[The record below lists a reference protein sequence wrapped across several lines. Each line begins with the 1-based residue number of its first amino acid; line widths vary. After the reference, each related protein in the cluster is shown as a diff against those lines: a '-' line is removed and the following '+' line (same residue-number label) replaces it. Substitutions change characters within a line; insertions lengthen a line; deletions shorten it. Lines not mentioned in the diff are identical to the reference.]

1 MSAATLFAPTSTTL
15 PSSAGSWAPVG
26 VGGPPDPAS
35 NPYSAYAYLDG
46 GRQLLLASAHQR
58 PLVRLWDQDH
68 KFIGQL
74 TQEISV
80 EAEEIYCDTGAA
92 TVKIRKDNWLSD
104 FILFDRL
111 SIQDLHLTVDPMP
124 TLRSWRTRWGG
135 KITTVNAKRDSS
147 GLHTIELN
155 AVHNREHYKHILAGA
170 NPVLPPEVQLPKMW
184 ILPFNCRT
192 ALFVSLFINLARQFE
207 TPLAMIDNIANPI
220 EWIGILRDGSID
232 PLAWPIQA
240 QIINSAIDTS
250 RFEVFAA
257 RWNDFH
263 TTTAAIME
271 DAGVIARAYT
281 YIYGEDTTSPHP
293 EVGLMPTRTCVV
305 IAFEDKSG
313 VTGPGGTFASGPLSA
328 ITGIADD
335 LLTDNI
341 IPQYAPDGAAY
352 YVANAGEGPLVTMDP
367 LQIANWF
374 QIAPAPPTVVFQ
386 DGEYSQIVES
396 NHAVHGATAKTIMTG
411 SKSPGW
417 LNDLI
422 TFGIKYG
429 LSQLSD
435 VIEFAYA
442 ASGAGVVAAEGAYQ
456 QPATPGLDELYQGE
470 LSDVFL
476 AYERNSI
483 PGREL
488 WGGSMGFLEKWQQG
502 TGTAYTVSGILSLR
516 AGQWATRDY
525 ISYKT
530 TVRNAA
536 PYIYNYD
543 FTLGDRVGFQM
554 DQIIFC
560 DQVASV
566 KYNWDLNTPVNYS
579 ISVGTDRNEIDPVSA
594 AITAIAGIWNAIGLA
609 AGSSELF

>member
-1 MSAATLFAPTSTTL
+1 
-15 PSSAGSWAPVG
+15 
-26 VGGPPDPAS
+26 
-35 NPYSAYAYLDG
+35 
-46 GRQLLLASAHQR
+46 
-58 PLVRLWDQDH
+58 
-68 KFIGQL
+68 
-74 TQEISV
+74 
-80 EAEEIYCDTGAA
+80 
-92 TVKIRKDNWLSD
+92 
-104 FILFDRL
+104 
-111 SIQDLHLTVDPMP
+111 
-124 TLRSWRTRWGG
+124 
-135 KITTVNAKRDSS
+135 
-147 GLHTIELN
+147 
-155 AVHNREHYKHILAGA
+155 
-170 NPVLPPEVQLPKMW
+170 
-184 ILPFNCRT
+184 
-192 ALFVSLFINLARQFE
+192 
-207 TPLAMIDNIANPI
+207 
-220 EWIGILRDGSID
+220 
-232 PLAWPIQA
+232 
-240 QIINSAIDTS
+240 
-250 RFEVFAA
+250 
-257 RWNDFH
+257 
-263 TTTAAIME
+263 
-271 DAGVIARAYT
+271 
-281 YIYGEDTTSPHP
+281 
-293 EVGLMPTRTCVV
+293 
-305 IAFEDKSG
+305 
-313 VTGPGGTFASGPLSA
+313 
-328 ITGIADD
+328 
-335 LLTDNI
+335 
-341 IPQYAPDGAAY
+341 
-352 YVANAGEGPLVTMDP
+352 
-367 LQIANWF
+367 
-374 QIAPAPPTVVFQ
+374 VFQ

>member
-1 MSAATLFAPTSTTL
+1 MSTLLLPPTQAV
-15 PSSAGSWAPVG
+15 PSSKVNWAPIG
-26 VGGPPDPAS
+26 TGGPPDPAS
-35 NPYSAYAYLDG
+35 NPYSAYQYLDAN
-46 GRQLLLASAHQR
+46 RQLLLQSAHAR

-68 KFIGQL
+68 NFIGQIA
-74 TQEISV
+74 QEISV

-104 FILFDRL
+104 FILYDRL

-124 TLRSWRTRWGG
+124 TRRSWKTRWGG
-135 KITTVNAKRDSS
+135 KITTVNAKRDTE
-147 GLHTIELN
+147 GLHTIELS
-155 AVHNREHYKHILAGA
+155 AVHNREHYKHILAIA
-170 NPVLPPEVQLPKMW
+170 NPTTPPEVQLPKMW
-184 ILPFNCRT
+184 IFPWNCRT
-192 ALFVSLFINLARQFE
+192 ALFTSLFLNLARQFE
-207 TPLAMIDNIANPI
+207 TPLAFIDNIANPT
-220 EWIGILRDGSID
+220 EWIGILEDGSVN
-232 PLAWPIQA
+232 PLDWPIQA
-240 QIINSAIDTS
+240 QIIDAARDTS

-257 RWNDFH
+257 RAQDFH

-281 YIYGEDTTSPHP
+281 FIHGEDTTSPHP

-313 VTGPGGTFASGPLSA
+313 VTGPGGTFATGFLSA
-328 ITGIADD
+328 IVGVGDE
-335 LLTDNI
+335 LLTDTI
-341 IPQYAPDGAAY
+341 IPQFAPDGDAY
-352 YVANAGEGPLVTMDP
+352 YLSNAGEGPLQTMDP

-374 QIAPAPPTVVFQ
+374 DVAPAPPTVVFQ

-396 NHAVHGATAKTIMTG
+396 NHAVHGATAKTIMCG
-411 SKSPGW
+411 GKSPGW
-417 LNDLI
+417 LNDLV

-442 ASGAGVVAAEGAYQ
+442 SAGAGVVASEGAYQ
-456 QPATPGLDELYQGE
+456 QPLTSGLDELYQGE
-470 LSDVFL
+470 LSDVFF
-476 AYERNSI
+476 AYDRASI

-488 WGGSMGFLEKWQQG
+488 WGGAMGFLEKFQQG
-502 TGTAYTVSGILSLR
+502 TGTAYTVSGVLSLR

-525 ISYKT
+525 VSYKT

-543 FTLGDRVGFQM
+543 YTLGDRVGFQM
-554 DQIIFC
+554 DSVIFC
-560 DQVASV
+560 DQVASS
-566 KYNWDLNTPVNYS
+566 KYSWDLNTPVNYT
-579 ISVGTDRNEIDPVSA
+579 ISVGTDRNEMDPVSS
-594 AITAIAGIWNAIGLA
+594 AITAIAGVWNFFGMM